1 MAMNDNAAKAAQA
14 RRPGETAPGNT
25 QPAAPTKQTVPANSN
40 PAAHS
45 KENPHTKARP
55 EVAILKRI
63 SENGP
68 DSLRA
73 VILDM
78 THDDLF
84 VDKFVQCVKMQ
95 VTKHWKARPDGTW
108 WNPFLE
114 IPANEQISALYRCA
128 ARKVLPDGYNANLVP
143 YLGRDVKRV
152 DVQVDYKG
160 LVDCAVRD
168 GIILDADAKE
178 FCENDD
184 FLWDCG
190 EVKRWVI
197 DFRKPRGAVLGYC
210 GWVVLPDGRKKWHPM
225 TMEEIE
231 DVASCARSKNIWER
245 WGGEMAKK
253 TVIRRMFKTLRN
265 TPAVNALMDLDNDAF
280 DVDVDAETPSQKT
293 LRRRAASVRQVVGQQ
308 PHALPAP
315 VAPTTIEA
323 ISVPDVAKIGVQPTA
338 PAERPAEATAEPSLF

>member
-1 MAMNDNAAKAAQA
+1 MATNDNAAKAALV
-14 RRPGETAPGNT
+14 RRPGE
-25 QPAAPTKQTVPANSN
+25 AAPAPAKQAVPANSN

-45 KENPHTKARP
+45 KDNPHAKARP
-55 EVAILKRI
+55 EVAIIKRI
-63 SENGP
+63 ADNGP

-78 THDDLF
+78 THDELF

-95 VTKHWKARPDGTW
+95 VMKHWKVRPDGSW

-168 GIILDADAKE
+168 GIIIDADAKE

-184 FLWDCG
+184 FVWDCG

-210 GWVVLPDGRKKWHPM
+210 GWVVLPDGRKKWYPM
-225 TMEEIE
+225 TVDEIA
-231 DVASCARSKNIWER
+231 DVAKCARSTNIWER
-245 WGGEMAKK
+245 WGGEMSKK

-265 TPAVNALMDLDNDAF
+265 TPAVNALMDLDNDAY
-280 DVDVDAETPSQKT
+280 DVESIEETPSQKVA
-293 LRRRAASVRQVVGQQ
+293 RRRAAAVRQVVGTPAPTQ
-308 PHALPAP
+308 LPAP
-315 VAPTTIEA
+315 AETPQSVEIPATPEAAPTPAEA
-323 ISVPDVAKIGVQPTA
+323 DADPDVAA
-338 PAERPAEATAEPSLF
+338 PAEAEPSLF

>member
-1 MAMNDNAAKAAQA
+1 MSTNDNAAKAAQA
-14 RRPGETAPGNT
+14 RRPGETAPA
-25 QPAAPTKQTVPANSN
+25 PAPAKQAVPANSN

-45 KENPHTKARP
+45 KDNPHAKARP
-55 EVAILKRI
+55 EVAIIKRI
-63 SENGP
+63 ADNGP
-68 DSLRA
+68 ESLRA

-78 THDDLF
+78 THDELF

-95 VTKHWKARPDGTW
+95 VMKHWKVRPDGSW

-160 LVDCAVRD
+160 LIDCAVRD
-168 GIILDADAKE
+168 GIIIDADAKE

-184 FLWDCG
+184 FVWDCG

-225 TMEEIE
+225 TVDEIA
-231 DVASCARSKNIWER
+231 DVAKCARSTNIWER
-245 WGGEMAKK
+245 WGGEMSKK

-265 TPAVNALMDLDNDAF
+265 TPAVNALIDLDNDAY
-280 DVDVDAETPSQKT
+280 DVEAIEETPSQKVA
-293 LRRRAASVRQVVGQQ
+293 RRRAAAVRQVVGT
-308 PHALPAP
+308 PAP
-315 VAPTTIEA
+315 PQLPTPAEAPQSVEIPATQEAAPTPAEA
-323 ISVPDVAKIGVQPTA
+323 DPDVAA
-338 PAERPAEATAEPSLF
+338 PADAEPSLF

>member
-1 MAMNDNAAKAAQA
+1 MSTNDNAAKAAQA
-14 RRPGETAPGNT
+14 RRPGE
-25 QPAAPTKQTVPANSN
+25 AAPAPAKQAVPANSN

-45 KENPHTKARP
+45 KDNPHAKSRP
-55 EVAILKRI
+55 EVAIIKRI
-63 SENGP
+63 ADNGP
-68 DSLRA
+68 ESLRA

-78 THDDLF
+78 THDELF

-95 VTKHWKARPDGTW
+95 VMKHWKVRPDGSW

-168 GIILDADAKE
+168 GIIIDADAKE

-184 FLWDCG
+184 FVWDCG

-210 GWVVLPDGRKKWHPM
+210 GWVVLPDGRKKWYPM
-225 TMEEIE
+225 TVDEIA
-231 DVASCARSKNIWER
+231 DVAKCARSTNIWER
-245 WGGEMAKK
+245 WGGEMSKK

-265 TPAVNALMDLDNDAF
+265 TPAVNALMDLDNDAY
-280 DVDVDAETPSQKT
+280 DVEAIEETPSQKVA
-293 LRRRAASVRQVVGQQ
+293 RRRAAAVRQVVGT
-308 PHALPAP
+308 PAPTKLPAP
-315 VAPTTIEA
+315 AETPQPVEIPATPEAAPTPAEA
-323 ISVPDVAKIGVQPTA
+323 DPDVAA
-338 PAERPAEATAEPSLF
+338 PAEEEPSLF

>member
-1 MAMNDNAAKAAQA
+1 MSTNDNAAKAAQA
-14 RRPGETAPGNT
+14 RRPGEAAPATAP
-25 QPAAPTKQTVPANSN
+25 AKQAIPANSN

-45 KENPHTKARP
+45 KDNPHAKARP
-55 EVAILKRI
+55 EVAIIKRI
-63 SENGP
+63 ADNGP
-68 DSLRA
+68 ESLRA

-78 THDDLF
+78 THDELF

-95 VTKHWKARPDGTW
+95 VMKHWKVRPDGSW

-168 GIILDADAKE
+168 GIIIDADAKE

-184 FLWDCG
+184 FVWDCG

-210 GWVVLPDGRKKWHPM
+210 GWVVLPDGRKKWYPM
-225 TMEEIE
+225 TVDEIA
-231 DVASCARSKNIWER
+231 DVAKCARSTNIWER
-245 WGGEMAKK
+245 WGGEMSKK

-265 TPAVNALMDLDNDAF
+265 TPAVNALMDLDNDAY
-280 DVDVDAETPSQKT
+280 DVEAIEETPSQKVA
-293 LRRRAASVRQVVGQQ
+293 RRRAAAVRQVVGT
-308 PHALPAP
+308 PAP
-315 VAPTTIEA
+315 TQLPSPAETPQSVEIPATPEAAPTPAEDD
-323 ISVPDVAKIGVQPTA
+323 PDLAA
-338 PAERPAEATAEPSLF
+338 PAEEEPSLF

>member
-1 MAMNDNAAKAAQA
+1 MATNDNAAKAALV
-14 RRPGETAPGNT
+14 RRPGESAPE
-25 QPAAPTKQTVPANSN
+25 PAKQAVPANSN

-45 KENPHTKARP
+45 KDNPHAKARP
-55 EVAILKRI
+55 EVAIIKRI
-63 SENGP
+63 ADNGP

-78 THDDLF
+78 THDELF

-95 VTKHWKARPDGTW
+95 VMKHWKIRPDGSW

-168 GIILDADAKE
+168 GIIIDADAKE

-184 FLWDCG
+184 FVWDCG

-210 GWVVLPDGRKKWHPM
+210 GWVVLPDGRKKWYPM
-225 TMEEIE
+225 TVDEIA
-231 DVASCARSKNIWER
+231 DVAKCARSTNIWER
-245 WGGEMAKK
+245 WGGEMSKK

-265 TPAVNALMDLDNDAF
+265 TPAVNALMDLDNDAY
-280 DVDVDAETPSQKT
+280 DVEAIEETPSQKVA
-293 LRRRAASVRQVVGQQ
+293 RRRAAAVRQVVGTPATTQ
-308 PHALPAP
+308 LPAP
-315 VAPTTIEA
+315 AETPKSVEIPATPEAAPTPAEA
-323 ISVPDVAKIGVQPTA
+323 DPDVAA
-338 PAERPAEATAEPSLF
+338 PAEAEPSLF

>member
-1 MAMNDNAAKAAQA
+1 MSTNDNAAKAAQA
-14 RRPGETAPGNT
+14 RRPGEAAPATAP
-25 QPAAPTKQTVPANSN
+25 AKQAIPANSN

-45 KENPHTKARP
+45 KDNPHAKARP
-55 EVAILKRI
+55 EVAIIKRI
-63 SENGP
+63 ADNGP
-68 DSLRA
+68 ESLRA

-78 THDDLF
+78 THDELF

-95 VTKHWKARPDGTW
+95 VMKHWKVRPDGSW

-168 GIILDADAKE
+168 GIIIDADAKE

-184 FLWDCG
+184 FVWDCG

-210 GWVVLPDGRKKWHPM
+210 GWVVLPDGRKKWYPM
-225 TMEEIE
+225 TVDEIA
-231 DVASCARSKNIWER
+231 DVAKCARSTNIWER
-245 WGGEMAKK
+245 WGGEMSKK

-265 TPAVNALMDLDNDAF
+265 TPAVNALMDLDNDAY
-280 DVDVDAETPSQKT
+280 DVEAIEETPSQKVA
-293 LRRRAASVRQVVGQQ
+293 RRRAAAVRQVVGT
-308 PHALPAP
+308 PAP
-315 VAPTTIEA
+315 AQLPTPAEAPKSVEIPATPEAAPTPAEA
-323 ISVPDVAKIGVQPTA
+323 DPDVAA
-338 PAERPAEATAEPSLF
+338 PAEEEPSLF

>member
-1 MAMNDNAAKAAQA
+1 MSTNDNAAKAAQA
-14 RRPGETAPGNT
+14 RRPGE
-25 QPAAPTKQTVPANSN
+25 AAPAPTPAKQAVHANSN

-45 KENPHTKARP
+45 KDNPHAKARP
-55 EVAILKRI
+55 EVAIIKRI
-63 SENGP
+63 ADNGP
-68 DSLRA
+68 ESLRA

-78 THDDLF
+78 THDELF

-95 VTKHWKARPDGTW
+95 VMKHWKVRPDGSW

-168 GIILDADAKE
+168 GIIIDADAKE

-184 FLWDCG
+184 FVWDCG

-210 GWVVLPDGRKKWHPM
+210 GWVVLPDGRKKWYPM
-225 TMEEIE
+225 TVDEIA
-231 DVASCARSKNIWER
+231 DVAKCARSTNIWER
-245 WGGEMAKK
+245 WGGEMSKK

-265 TPAVNALMDLDNDAF
+265 TPAVNALMDLDNDAY
-280 DVDVDAETPSQKT
+280 DVEAIEETPSQKVA
-293 LRRRAASVRQVVGQQ
+293 RRRAAAVRQVVGTPATTQ
-308 PHALPAP
+308 LPAP
-315 VAPTTIEA
+315 AETPKSVEIPATPEAAPTPAEA
-323 ISVPDVAKIGVQPTA
+323 DPDVAA
-338 PAERPAEATAEPSLF
+338 PAEAEPSLF

>member
-1 MAMNDNAAKAAQA
+1 MSTNDNAAKAAQA
-14 RRPGETAPGNT
+14 RRPGE
-25 QPAAPTKQTVPANSN
+25 AAPTPAPTPAKQAVPANSN

-45 KENPHTKARP
+45 KDNPHAKDRP
-55 EVAILKRI
+55 EVAIIKRI
-63 SENGP
+63 ADNGP
-68 DSLRA
+68 ESLRA

-78 THDDLF
+78 THDELF

-95 VTKHWKARPDGTW
+95 VMKHWKILPDGSW

-168 GIILDADAKE
+168 GIIIDADAKE

-184 FLWDCG
+184 FVWDCG
-190 EVKRWVI
+190 EVKRWII

-210 GWVVLPDGRKKWHPM
+210 GWVVLPDGRKKWYPM
-225 TMEEIE
+225 TVDEIA
-231 DVASCARSKNIWER
+231 DVAKCARSTNIWER
-245 WGGEMAKK
+245 WGGEMSKK

-265 TPAVNALMDLDNDAF
+265 TPAVNALMDLDNDAY
-280 DVDVDAETPSQKT
+280 DVEAIEETPSQKVA
-293 LRRRAASVRQVVGQQ
+293 RRRAAAVRQVVGTPATTQ
-308 PHALPAP
+308 LPSPAETP
-315 VAPTTIEA
+315 KSVEIPATPEAAPTPAEA
-323 ISVPDVAKIGVQPTA
+323 DPDVAA
-338 PAERPAEATAEPSLF
+338 PAEAEPSLF

>member
-1 MAMNDNAAKAAQA
+1 MSTNDNAAKAAQA
-14 RRPGETAPGNT
+14 RRPGEAAPATAP
-25 QPAAPTKQTVPANSN
+25 AKQAIPANSN

-45 KENPHTKARP
+45 KDNPHAKARP
-55 EVAILKRI
+55 EVAIIKRI
-63 SENGP
+63 ADNGP
-68 DSLRA
+68 ESLRA

-78 THDDLF
+78 THDELF

-95 VTKHWKARPDGTW
+95 VMKHWKVRPDGSW

-168 GIILDADAKE
+168 GIIIDADAKE

-184 FLWDCG
+184 FVWDCG

-210 GWVVLPDGRKKWHPM
+210 GWVVLPDGRKKWYPM
-225 TMEEIE
+225 TVDEIA
-231 DVASCARSKNIWER
+231 DVAKCARSTNIWER
-245 WGGEMAKK
+245 WGGEMSKK

-265 TPAVNALMDLDNDAF
+265 TPAVNALMDLDNDAY
-280 DVDVDAETPSQKT
+280 DVEAIEETPSQKVA
-293 LRRRAASVRQVVGQQ
+293 RSRAAAVRQVVGT
-308 PHALPAP
+308 PAP
-315 VAPTTIEA
+315 TQLPSPAETPQSVEIPATPEAAPTPAEDD
-323 ISVPDVAKIGVQPTA
+323 PDLAA
-338 PAERPAEATAEPSLF
+338 PAEEEPSLF

>member
-1 MAMNDNAAKAAQA
+1 MSTNDNAAKAAQA
-14 RRPGETAPGNT
+14 RRPGEATPAP
-25 QPAAPTKQTVPANSN
+25 APTPAKQAVPANSN

-45 KENPHTKARP
+45 KDNPHAKARP
-55 EVAILKRI
+55 EVAIIKRI
-63 SENGP
+63 ADNGP
-68 DSLRA
+68 ESLRA

-78 THDDLF
+78 THDELF

-95 VTKHWKARPDGTW
+95 VMKHWKVRPDGSW

-168 GIILDADAKE
+168 GIIIDADAKE

-184 FLWDCG
+184 FVWDCG
-190 EVKRWVI
+190 EVKRWII

-210 GWVVLPDGRKKWHPM
+210 GWVVLPDGRKKWYPM
-225 TMEEIE
+225 TVDEIA
-231 DVASCARSKNIWER
+231 DVAKCARSTNIWER
-245 WGGEMAKK
+245 WGGEMSKK

-265 TPAVNALMDLDNDAF
+265 TPAVNALMDLDNDAY
-280 DVDVDAETPSQKT
+280 DVEAIEETPSQKVA
-293 LRRRAASVRQVVGQQ
+293 RRRAAAVRQVVGTPATTQ
-308 PHALPAP
+308 LPAP
-315 VAPTTIEA
+315 AETPKSVEIPATPEAAPTPAEDD
-323 ISVPDVAKIGVQPTA
+323 PDVAA
-338 PAERPAEATAEPSLF
+338 PAEAEPSLF

>member
-1 MAMNDNAAKAAQA
+1 MSTNDNAAKAAQA
-14 RRPGETAPGNT
+14 RRPGEAAPATAP
-25 QPAAPTKQTVPANSN
+25 AKQAIPANSN

-45 KENPHTKARP
+45 KDNPHAKARP
-55 EVAILKRI
+55 EVAIIKRI
-63 SENGP
+63 ADNGP
-68 DSLRA
+68 ESLRA

-78 THDDLF
+78 THDELF

-95 VTKHWKARPDGTW
+95 VMKHWKVRPDGSW

-168 GIILDADAKE
+168 GIIIDADAKE
-178 FCENDD
+178 FCENDE

-210 GWVVLPDGRKKWHPM
+210 GWVVLPDGRKKWYPM
-225 TMEEIE
+225 TVDEIA
-231 DVASCARSKNIWER
+231 DVAKCARSTNIWER
-245 WGGEMAKK
+245 WGGEMSKK

-265 TPAVNALMDLDNDAF
+265 TPAVNALMDLDNDAY
-280 DVDVDAETPSQKT
+280 DVEAIEETPSQKVA
-293 LRRRAASVRQVVGQQ
+293 RRRAAAVRQVVGT
-308 PHALPAP
+308 PAP
-315 VAPTTIEA
+315 TQLPSPAETPQSVEIPATPEA
-323 ISVPDVAKIGVQPTA
+323 AHTPAEDDPDVAA
-338 PAERPAEATAEPSLF
+338 PAEEEPSLF

>member
-1 MAMNDNAAKAAQA
+1 MSTNDNAAKAAQA
-14 RRPGETAPGNT
+14 RRPGEAAPATAP
-25 QPAAPTKQTVPANSN
+25 AKQAIPANSN

-45 KENPHTKARP
+45 KDNPHAKARP
-55 EVAILKRI
+55 EVAIIKRI
-63 SENGP
+63 ADNGP
-68 DSLRA
+68 ESLRA

-78 THDDLF
+78 THDELF

-95 VTKHWKARPDGTW
+95 VMKHWKVRPDGSW

-168 GIILDADAKE
+168 GIIIDADAKE

-184 FLWDCG
+184 FVWDCG

-210 GWVVLPDGRKKWHPM
+210 GWVVLPDGRKKWYPM
-225 TMEEIE
+225 TVDEIA
-231 DVASCARSKNIWER
+231 DVAKCARSTNIWER
-245 WGGEMAKK
+245 WGGEMSKK

-265 TPAVNALMDLDNDAF
+265 TPAVNALMDLDNDAY
-280 DVDVDAETPSQKT
+280 DVEAIEETPSQKVA
-293 LRRRAASVRQVVGQQ
+293 RRRAAAVRQVVGT
-308 PHALPAP
+308 PAP
-315 VAPTTIEA
+315 AQLPTPAEAPQSVEIPATPEAAPTPAEA
-323 ISVPDVAKIGVQPTA
+323 DPDVAA
-338 PAERPAEATAEPSLF
+338 PAEEEPSLF

>member
-1 MAMNDNAAKAAQA
+1 MSTNDNAAKAAQA
-14 RRPGETAPGNT
+14 RRPGE
-25 QPAAPTKQTVPANSN
+25 AAPAPAPAKQAVPANSN

-45 KENPHTKARP
+45 KDNPHAKARP
-55 EVAILKRI
+55 EVAIIKRI
-63 SENGP
+63 ADNGP

-78 THDDLF
+78 THDELF

-95 VTKHWKARPDGTW
+95 VMKHWKIRPDGSW
-108 WNPFLE
+108 WN
-114 IPANEQISALYRCA
+114 PANEQISALYRCA

-168 GIILDADAKE
+168 GIIIDADAKE

-184 FLWDCG
+184 FVWDCG

-210 GWVVLPDGRKKWHPM
+210 GWVVLPDGRKKWYPM
-225 TMEEIE
+225 TVDEIA
-231 DVASCARSKNIWER
+231 DVAKCARSTNIWER
-245 WGGEMAKK
+245 WGGEMSKK

-265 TPAVNALMDLDNDAF
+265 TPAVNALIDLDNDAY
-280 DVDVDAETPSQKT
+280 DVEAIEETPSQKVS
-293 LRRRAASVRQVVGQQ
+293 RRRAAAVRQVVGTPAETPQTVE
-308 PHALPAP
+308 LPATKEA
-315 VAPTTIEA
+315 APTPAEA
-323 ISVPDVAKIGVQPTA
+323 DPDVAA
-338 PAERPAEATAEPSLF
+338 PAEAEPSLF

>member
-1 MAMNDNAAKAAQA
+1 MSTNDNAAKAAQA
-14 RRPGETAPGNT
+14 RRPGE
-25 QPAAPTKQTVPANSN
+25 AAPAPAKQAIPANSN

-45 KENPHTKARP
+45 KDNPHAKARP
-55 EVAILKRI
+55 EVAIIKRI
-63 SENGP
+63 ADNGP
-68 DSLRA
+68 ESLRA

-78 THDDLF
+78 THDELF

-95 VTKHWKARPDGTW
+95 VMKHWKVRPDGSW

-168 GIILDADAKE
+168 GIIIDADAKE

-184 FLWDCG
+184 FVWDCG

-210 GWVVLPDGRKKWHPM
+210 GWVVLPDGRKKWYPM
-225 TMEEIE
+225 TVDEIA
-231 DVASCARSKNIWER
+231 DVAKCARSTNIWER
-245 WGGEMAKK
+245 WGGEMSKK

-265 TPAVNALMDLDNDAF
+265 TPAVNALMDLDNDAY
-280 DVDVDAETPSQKT
+280 DVEAIEETPSQKVA
-293 LRRRAASVRQVVGQQ
+293 RRRAAAVRQVVGT
-308 PHALPAP
+308 PAP
-315 VAPTTIEA
+315 AQLSTPAEAPQSVEIPATPEAAPTPA
-323 ISVPDVAKIGVQPTA
+323 DADPDVAA
-338 PAERPAEATAEPSLF
+338 PAEEEPSLF

>member
-1 MAMNDNAAKAAQA
+1 MSTNDNAAKAAQA
-14 RRPGETAPGNT
+14 RRPGEAAPATAP
-25 QPAAPTKQTVPANSN
+25 AKQAIPANSN

-45 KENPHTKARP
+45 KDNPHAKARP
-55 EVAILKRI
+55 EVAIIKRI
-63 SENGP
+63 ADNGP
-68 DSLRA
+68 ESLRA

-78 THDDLF
+78 THDELF

-95 VTKHWKARPDGTW
+95 VMKHWKVRPDGSW

-168 GIILDADAKE
+168 GIIIDADAKE

-184 FLWDCG
+184 FVWDCG

-210 GWVVLPDGRKKWHPM
+210 GWVVLPDGRKKWYPM
-225 TMEEIE
+225 TVDEIA
-231 DVASCARSKNIWER
+231 DVAKCARSTNIWER
-245 WGGEMAKK
+245 WGGEMSKK

-265 TPAVNALMDLDNDAF
+265 TPAVNALMDLDNDAY
-280 DVDVDAETPSQKT
+280 DVEAIEETPSQKVA
-293 LRRRAASVRQVVGQQ
+293 RRRAAAVRQVVGT
-308 PHALPAP
+308 PAP
-315 VAPTTIEA
+315 AQIPTPAEAPQSVEIPATPEAAPTPA
-323 ISVPDVAKIGVQPTA
+323 DADPDVAA
-338 PAERPAEATAEPSLF
+338 PAEEEPSLF

>member
-1 MAMNDNAAKAAQA
+1 MSTNDNAAKAAQA
-14 RRPGETAPGNT
+14 RRPGEATPAP
-25 QPAAPTKQTVPANSN
+25 APTPAKQAVPANSN

-45 KENPHTKARP
+45 KDNPHAKARP
-55 EVAILKRI
+55 EVAIIKRI
-63 SENGP
+63 ADNGP
-68 DSLRA
+68 ESLRA

-78 THDDLF
+78 THDELF

-95 VTKHWKARPDGTW
+95 VMKHWKVRPDGSW

-168 GIILDADAKE
+168 GIIIDADAKE

-184 FLWDCG
+184 FVWDCG

-210 GWVVLPDGRKKWHPM
+210 GWVVLPDGRKKWYPM
-225 TMEEIE
+225 TVDEIA
-231 DVASCARSKNIWER
+231 DVAKCARSTNIWER
-245 WGGEMAKK
+245 WGGEMSKK
-253 TVIRRMFKTLRN
+253 TVIRRMFKTLRK
-265 TPAVNALMDLDNDAF
+265 TPAVNALMDLDDDAY
-280 DVDVDAETPSQKT
+280 DVEAIEETPSQKVA
-293 LRRRAASVRQVVGQQ
+293 RRRAAAVRQVVGTPATTQ
-308 PHALPAP
+308 LPAP
-315 VAPTTIEA
+315 AETPKSVEIPATPEAAPTPAEA
-323 ISVPDVAKIGVQPTA
+323 DPDVAA
-338 PAERPAEATAEPSLF
+338 PAEAEPSLF

>member
-1 MAMNDNAAKAAQA
+1 MSTNDNAAKAAQA
-14 RRPGETAPGNT
+14 RRPGEAAPATAP
-25 QPAAPTKQTVPANSN
+25 AKQAIPANSN

-45 KENPHTKARP
+45 KDNPHAKARP
-55 EVAILKRI
+55 EVAIIKRI
-63 SENGP
+63 ADNGP
-68 DSLRA
+68 ESLRA

-78 THDDLF
+78 THDELF

-95 VTKHWKARPDGTW
+95 VMKHWKVRPDGSW

-168 GIILDADAKE
+168 GIIIDADAKE
-178 FCENDD
+178 FCENDE

-210 GWVVLPDGRKKWHPM
+210 GWVVLPDGRKKWYPM
-225 TMEEIE
+225 TVDEIA
-231 DVASCARSKNIWER
+231 DVAKCARSTNIWER
-245 WGGEMAKK
+245 WGGEMSKK

-265 TPAVNALMDLDNDAF
+265 TPAVNALMDLDNDAY
-280 DVDVDAETPSQKT
+280 DVEAIEETPSQKVA
-293 LRRRAASVRQVVGQQ
+293 RRRAAAVRQVVGT
-308 PHALPAP
+308 PAP
-315 VAPTTIEA
+315 TQLPSPAETPQSVEIPATPEAAPTPAEDD
-323 ISVPDVAKIGVQPTA
+323 PDVAA
-338 PAERPAEATAEPSLF
+338 PAEEEPSLF

>member
-1 MAMNDNAAKAAQA
+1 MSTNDNAAKAAQA
-14 RRPGETAPGNT
+14 RRPGEATPAP
-25 QPAAPTKQTVPANSN
+25 AKQAVPANSN

-45 KENPHTKARP
+45 KDNPHAKARP
-55 EVAILKRI
+55 EVAIIKRI
-63 SENGP
+63 ADNGP
-68 DSLRA
+68 ESLRA

-78 THDDLF
+78 THDELF

-95 VTKHWKARPDGTW
+95 VMKHWKVRPDGSW

-168 GIILDADAKE
+168 GIIIDADAKE

-184 FLWDCG
+184 FVWDCG
-190 EVKRWVI
+190 EVKRWII

-210 GWVVLPDGRKKWHPM
+210 GWVVLPDGRKKWYPM
-225 TMEEIE
+225 TVDEIA
-231 DVASCARSKNIWER
+231 DVAKCARSTNIWER
-245 WGGEMAKK
+245 WGGEMSKK

-265 TPAVNALMDLDNDAF
+265 TPAVNALMDLDNDAY
-280 DVDVDAETPSQKT
+280 DVEAIEETPSQKVA
-293 LRRRAASVRQVVGQQ
+293 RRRAAAVRQVVGTPATTQ
-308 PHALPAP
+308 LPAP
-315 VAPTTIEA
+315 AETPNSVEIPATPEAAPTPAEA
-323 ISVPDVAKIGVQPTA
+323 DPDAAA
-338 PAERPAEATAEPSLF
+338 PAEAEPSLF

>member
-1 MAMNDNAAKAAQA
+1 MSTNDNAAKAAQA
-14 RRPGETAPGNT
+14 RRPGE
-25 QPAAPTKQTVPANSN
+25 AAPAPTPAKQAVPANSN

-45 KENPHTKARP
+45 KDNPHAKARP
-55 EVAILKRI
+55 EVAIIKRI
-63 SENGP
+63 ADNGP
-68 DSLRA
+68 ESLRA

-78 THDDLF
+78 THDELF

-95 VTKHWKARPDGTW
+95 VMKHWKVRPDGSW

-143 YLGRDVKRV
+143 YLGRDAKRV

-168 GIILDADAKE
+168 GIIIDADAKE

-184 FLWDCG
+184 FVWDCG

-210 GWVVLPDGRKKWHPM
+210 GWVVLPDGRKKWYPM
-225 TMEEIE
+225 TVDEIA
-231 DVASCARSKNIWER
+231 DVAKCARSTNIWER
-245 WGGEMAKK
+245 WGGEMSKK

-265 TPAVNALMDLDNDAF
+265 TPAVNALMDLDNDAY
-280 DVDVDAETPSQKT
+280 DVEAIEETPSQKVA
-293 LRRRAASVRQVVGQQ
+293 RRRAAAVRQVVGTPATTQ
-308 PHALPAP
+308 LPAP
-315 VAPTTIEA
+315 AETPKSVEIPATPEAAPTPAEA
-323 ISVPDVAKIGVQPTA
+323 DPDVAA
-338 PAERPAEATAEPSLF
+338 PAEAEPSLF

>member
-1 MAMNDNAAKAAQA
+1 MSTNDNAAKAAQA
-14 RRPGETAPGNT
+14 RRPGEAAPATAPA
-25 QPAAPTKQTVPANSN
+25 PAKQAVPANSN

-45 KENPHTKARP
+45 KDNPHAKARP
-55 EVAILKRI
+55 EVAIIKRI
-63 SENGP
+63 ADNGP

-78 THDDLF
+78 THDELF

-95 VTKHWKARPDGTW
+95 VMKHWKIRPDGSW

-168 GIILDADAKE
+168 GIIIDADAKE

-184 FLWDCG
+184 FVWDCG

-210 GWVVLPDGRKKWHPM
+210 GWVVLPDGRKKWYPM
-225 TMEEIE
+225 TVDEIA
-231 DVASCARSKNIWER
+231 DVAKCARSTNIWER
-245 WGGEMAKK
+245 WGGEMSKK

-265 TPAVNALMDLDNDAF
+265 TPAVNALMDLDNDAY
-280 DVDVDAETPSQKT
+280 DVDAIEETPSQKVA
-293 LRRRAASVRQVVGQQ
+293 RRRAAAVRQVVGTPATTQ
-308 PHALPAP
+308 LPAP
-315 VAPTTIEA
+315 AETPKSVEIPATPEAAPTPVEA
-323 ISVPDVAKIGVQPTA
+323 DPDVAA
-338 PAERPAEATAEPSLF
+338 PAEDEPSLF

>member
-1 MAMNDNAAKAAQA
+1 MATTDNAAKAAQV
-14 RRPGETAPGNT
+14 RRPGETAPAT
-25 QPAAPTKQTVPANSN
+25 QPAAPAKQAVPANSN

-45 KENPHTKARP
+45 KDNPHAKARP
-55 EVAILKRI
+55 EVAIIKRI
-63 SENGP
+63 AENGP

-78 THDDLF
+78 THDELF

-95 VTKHWKARPDGTW
+95 VMKHWKARPDGTW

-210 GWVVLPDGRKKWHPM
+210 GWVVLPDGRKKWHTM
-225 TMEEIE
+225 TMDEIS
-231 DVASCARSKNIWER
+231 DVARCARSTNIWER

-280 DVDVDAETPSQKT
+280 DVEAVDVETPSQKT
-293 LRRRAASVRQVVGQQ
+293 VRRRAAAVRQVVGQPQ
-308 PHALPAP
+308 NALPAP
-315 VAPTTIEA
+315 SAPTAIE
-323 ISVPDVAKIGVQPTA
+323 VPAAPEAEKVEAQPTA
-338 PAERPAEATAEPSLF
+338 PAEPPAETTAEPSLF

>member
-1 MAMNDNAAKAAQA
+1 MSTNDNAAKAAQA
-14 RRPGETAPGNT
+14 RRPGEATPAP
-25 QPAAPTKQTVPANSN
+25 APTPAKQAVPANSN

-45 KENPHTKARP
+45 KDNPHAKARP
-55 EVAILKRI
+55 EVAIIKRI
-63 SENGP
+63 ADNGP

-78 THDDLF
+78 THDELF

-95 VTKHWKARPDGTW
+95 VMKHWKVRPDGSW

-168 GIILDADAKE
+168 GIIIDADAKE

-184 FLWDCG
+184 FVWDCG
-190 EVKRWVI
+190 EVKRWII

-210 GWVVLPDGRKKWHPM
+210 GWVVLPDGRKKWYPM
-225 TMEEIE
+225 TVDEIA
-231 DVASCARSKNIWER
+231 DVAKCARSTNIWER
-245 WGGEMAKK
+245 WGGEMSKK

-265 TPAVNALMDLDNDAF
+265 TPAVNALMDLDNDAY
-280 DVDVDAETPSQKT
+280 DVEAIEETSSQKVA
-293 LRRRAASVRQVVGQQ
+293 RRRAAAVRQVVGTPATTQ
-308 PHALPAP
+308 LPASAETP
-315 VAPTTIEA
+315 KSVEIPATPEAAPTPAEA
-323 ISVPDVAKIGVQPTA
+323 DPDVAA
-338 PAERPAEATAEPSLF
+338 PAEAEPSLF